1 MLTFKLAAAAAA
13 GAGVFWLGW
22 RRSRLLSARVETAEA
37 LLSASGR
44 IRALLKRRCAEK
56 AELLAELPF
65 ENAENLGFCAETT
78 VADFLDES
86 GFPFGKKETDEVCR
100 FVLALGGGTLEEQLR
115 LTNAFADFWA
125 ETAENARRE
134 KAEKGRLSLSLG
146 GLGGIAAIIIL
157 A

>member
-1 MLTFKLAAAAAA
+1 MLTFKIAAAAAA

-44 IRALLKRRCAEK
+44 IHALLKRRCAAK
-56 AELLAELPF
+56 SELLAELPF
-65 ENAENLGFCAETT
+65 ENAENLGFSAETA

-86 GFPFGKKETDEVCR
+86 GFPFGEKETGEVCR

-115 LTNAFADFWA
+115 LTDAFADFWA
-125 ETAENARRE
+125 EAAENARRE
-134 KAEKGRLSLSLG
+134 KAEKGRLCLSLG

-157 A
+157 S

>member
-1 MLTFKLAAAAAA
+1 MLTIKLAAAVAA

-22 RRSRLLSARVETAEA
+22 HKSRLLSARVETAEE
-37 LLSASGR
+37 LFSATGR
-44 IRALLKRRCAEK
+44 IRALLKRKCASK
-56 AELLAELPF
+56 SELLAELPF
-65 ENAENLGFCAETT
+65 ENTENLDFSAETA
-78 VADFLDES
+78 VADFLTES
-86 GFPFGKKETDEVCR
+86 GFPFGEKETDEVCR
-100 FVLALGGGTLEEQLR
+100 FVLALGGGTLEEQLL
-115 LTNAFADFWA
+115 LTDAFADFWA